1 MSSNI
6 NIERKCI
13 YCGNIFN
20 AKTYVTKYCSHTC
33 NRRHYKQ
40 IKKSDRT
47 QNPQSL
53 PTHAIIGAVLAPLVN
68 EYLSISETATA
79 LRLSDRSIFRML
91 NKKVIQPIKVGRRVL
106 IPKQQLNKMLE
117 YENKIAAEKN

>member
-13 YCGNIFN
+13 YCGNLFN

-33 NRRHYKQ
+33 NRRHYKEL
-40 IKKSDRT
+40 KKNERV
-47 QNPQSL
+47 QNDQSL
-53 PTHAIIGAVLAPLVN
+53 PTQAIVGAVLAPLVN
-68 EYLSISETATA
+68 EYLSISETATV

-91 NKKVIQPIKVGRRVL
+91 NKKVIQPIKIGRRVL
-106 IPKQQLNKMLE
+106 INKKEITKMLE
-117 YENKIAAEKN
+117 YENRIEAKKT